1 MAKRHQRPDPHPGPR
16 VFWAAKAHD
25 IDDGLDAIFL
35 ASRYGLTPD
44 DWQEPII
51 LAWLGRRRD
60 GKYCHGRCG
69 LAVPRQNGKNG
80 ALEVRE
86 LFGMIVLG
94 EAILHTAH
102 EVKTARKA
110 FKRLKH
116 FFGEK
121 ADDPAAKFP
130 ELNALVAEVRNTNGQ
145 EAIVLK
151 SLWRRGDE
159 EMRSTGSPGADW
171 ELVARGG
178 SVEFVARSS
187 GSGRGFTVDVLVL
200 DEAQHLDDDELEA
213 IRSAVSSAPLGNPQV
228 IYMGTPPDREKGQ
241 MGTVWLR
248 VRAGAN
254 KQKRLCWIEYGAP
267 DGPLPDID
275 DVDLLFAANP
285 ALELQHANGAYGLRM
300 DTVNDERDDLSPE
313 GVARERFGWWGN
325 DPSVQRNGVI
335 DVTRWGELKTQAD
348 APTRAQLTVDM
359 APDLAYTSIGLGAEH
374 DDGRTLVL
382 VDRLEGTGEAL
393 AAVKRTLANLST
405 TVEVALT
412 PTAKVLSPKLTRAG
426 IEHKVLTN
434 TEVGAGC
441 IALQEMAR
449 LSTVAHVNQQVLN
462 DAVRNATTRYVGDTQ
477 HWDRRERSIDISA
490 LVAGSV
496 AAQRFVALTA
506 KPKAPPPA
514 PRRAGSSTRH
524 RTSSRSPSMAT
535 AGF

>member
-1 MAKRHQRPDPHPGPR
+1 MAKRHPRPDPHPGPR
-16 VFWAAKAHD
+16 IFWAQKAASV
-25 IDDGLDAIFL
+25 DDGLDAIFL

-44 DWQEPII
+44 DWQEPIV

-60 GKYCHGRCG
+60 GKFCHGRCG

-94 EAILHTAH
+94 EAFLHTAH

-121 ADDPAAKFP
+121 GDDPAAKFP

-151 SLWRRGDE
+151 SVWRLGDNE
-159 EMRSTGSPGADW
+159 VRSTGSPGAGW

-213 IRSAVSSAPLGNPQV
+213 IRSSVSSAPLGNPQV

-241 MGTVWLR
+241 TGVVWLR
-248 VRAGAN
+248 IRAGAN

-267 DGPLPDID
+267 DGPLPDLD
-275 DVDLLFAANP
+275 NVEALFAANP
-285 ALELQHANGAYGLRM
+285 ALELQHGNGAYGLRW
-300 DTVNDERDDLSPE
+300 DTVNDEREELSPE
-313 GVARERFGWWGN
+313 GYARERFGWWGN
-325 DPSVQRNGVI
+325 DPTVQRRGVI
-335 DVTRWGELKTQAD
+335 DVERWGELKVQAD
-348 APTRAQLTVDM
+348 APVKAQLTVDM
-359 APDLAYTSIGLGAEH
+359 APDLSFTSLALASEF
-374 DDGRTLVL
+374 DGSRTLVL
-382 VDRLEGTGEAL
+382 VDRLEGTEEAL
-393 AAVKRTLANLST
+393 ASVKKIVARLSE

-412 PTAKVLSPKLTRAG
+412 PTAKVLGPKLTRAK
-426 IEHKVLTN
+426 IEHRVLTN
-434 TEVGAGC
+434 VEVGAGC
-441 IALQEMAR
+441 IAFQEMAR
-449 LSTVAHVNQQVLN
+449 LRTVAHVNQQVLN
-462 DAVRNATTRYVGDTQ
+462 DAVRNSVTRFVGETQ
-477 HWDRRERSIDISA
+477 HWDRRERAIDISA
-490 LVAGSV
+490 LVAASV
-496 AAQRFVALTA
+496 AAQRYVALTA
-506 KPKAPPPA
+506 KPKTPPPA
-514 PRRAGSSTRH
+514 PRLAGPPASTARRSS
-524 RTSSRSPSMAT
+524 SPAM